1 MQLLQSFQQFY
12 SMTPTKTEC
21 SAETYSFGQLDH
33 RQVIADFSGGTITSD
48 GGLILVA
55 QIDQQYHIS
64 ERVAA
69 CFTDQRDPSRVQ
81 HELSDLIAQRLY
93 GLVQGYEDLNDHEQL
108 RHDPMFGIAVGKLES
123 EHPRCAPLAGKSTL
137 NRLEQAMHVEG
148 DLSEQRYV
156 KVGVRPS
163 EMERLLVE
171 VFIEHHTKEPKQII
185 LDMDVS
191 DDPVHG
197 TQEQAFFN
205 GYYHHECYAPLLI
218 FCRRHLLAAKLRPS
232 NVDPAAGAL
241 EELQRIIAQIR
252 CHWAEVVIIVRGDSA
267 YGREEIMGWCESQPQ
282 VEYVLAY
289 PSNERLRTLSWGVEQ
304 RAKAAYEQQRQQIA
318 TRLEAVIDSTELP
331 TELDALVPPQV
342 WYQSFTYRT
351 NDSWSCHRRVVCKL
365 TYDGKGARRHFVVTS
380 FSSAQLSAGTLHA
393 DYYCPRGEMENRI
406 KEHQLDLFSD
416 RTSTHE
422 FESNQLRLWF
432 SSFAYVLMQALRGQ
446 VLRHTELADAQLG
459 TIRLKLLKIGAQIRV
474 SCRRVVIAFSSA
486 WAGQSLFHRIYQQLQ
501 HLLHPG

>member
-1 MQLLQSFQQFY
+1 
-12 SMTPTKTEC
+12 MTPTKTEC
-21 SAETYSFGQLDH
+21 SAKTYSFGQLDR
-33 RQVIADFSGGTITSD
+33 RQVVADFSGGTITSD

-55 QIDQQYHIS
+55 QIDQHYRIS
-64 ERVAA
+64 ERVAE
-69 CFTDQRDPSRVQ
+69 CFADQRDRSRVQ

-108 RHDPMFGIAVGKLES
+108 RHDPLFGIAVGKLAS

-137 NRLEQAMHVEG
+137 NRLEQAMHVAG
-148 DLSEQRYV
+148 DLSGERYV
-156 KVGVRPS
+156 KFQLKPT
-163 EMERLLVE
+163 EMESLLVK
-171 VFIEHHTKEPKQII
+171 VFIEQSAKEPKQII

-191 DDPVHG
+191 NDPVHG
-197 TQEQAFFN
+197 TQEQGFFN
-205 GYYHHECYAPLLI
+205 GYYNHECYAPLFI
-218 FCRRHLLAAKLRPS
+218 FCGRHLLAAKLRPS

-252 CHWAEVVIIVRGDSA
+252 THWTEVVIIVRGDSA
-267 YGREEIMGWCESQPQ
+267 YGREDIMGWCESQAK

-304 RAKAAYEQQRQQIA
+304 RAKAAYEHQRQQIA
-318 TRLEAVIDSTELP
+318 SSLAPLITP
-331 TELDALVPPQV
+331 TDLQSELDTLVPPQV
-342 WYQSFTYRT
+342 WYQSLTYRT
-351 NDSWSCHRRVVCKL
+351 TDSWSCQRRVVCKL
-365 TYDGKGARRHFVVTS
+365 TYDAKGARRHFVVTS
-380 FSSAQLSAGTLHA
+380 FSTAQLSAGTLHA

-432 SSFAYVLMQALRGQ
+432 SSFAYVLMQALRQQG
-446 VLRHTELADAQLG
+446 LAHTELANAQLG

-474 SCRRVVIAFSSA
+474 SCRRVLLAFSSA
-486 WAGQSLFHRIYQQLQ
+486 WPNQSLFHRVYQQLQ
-501 HLLHPG
+501 QLPHPG

>member
-1 MQLLQSFQQFY
+1 
-12 SMTPTKTEC
+12 MTPTKTEC
-21 SAETYSFGQLDH
+21 SAETYSFGQLDR
-33 RQVIADFSGGTITSD
+33 RQVMADFSGGTITSD

-55 QIDQQYHIS
+55 QIDQHYRIS
-64 ERVAA
+64 ERVAE
-69 CFTDQRDPSRVQ
+69 CFADQRDPSRVQ

-108 RHDPMFGIAVGKLES
+108 RHDLMFGIAVGKLES

-137 NRLEQAMHVEG
+137 NRLEQAMHVAG

-156 KVGVRPS
+156 KFQLKPT
-163 EMERLLVE
+163 EMESLLVT
-171 VFIEHHTKEPKQII
+171 VFIEQQQREPKQII

-205 GYYHHECYAPLLI
+205 GYYDHECYAPLFI
-218 FCRRHLLAAKLRPS
+218 FCGRHLLAAKLRPS
-232 NVDPAAGAL
+232 NLDPAAGAL
-241 EELQRIIAQIR
+241 EELQRIITQIR
-252 CHWAEVVIIVRGDSA
+252 THWAEVVILVRGDSA
-267 YGREEIMGWCESQPQ
+267 YGRDDIMRWCESQPQ

-318 TRLEAVIDSTELP
+318 STLTPLIAPTELP
-331 TELDALVPPQV
+331 AELDALVPPQV
-342 WYQSFTYRT
+342 WYQSLTYRT
-351 NDSWSCHRRVVCKL
+351 LDSWSCSRRVICKL
-365 TYDGKGARRHFVVTS
+365 TYDAKGARRHFVVTS
-380 FSSAQLSAGTLHA
+380 FSTAQVSAGTLHA

-416 RTSTHE
+416 RTSTHD

-432 SSFAYVLMQALRGQ
+432 SSFAYVLMQALRQQ
-446 VLRHTELADAQLG
+446 VLAHTELVDAQLG
-459 TIRLKLLKIGAQIRV
+459 TIRLKLLKIGAQIRLT
-474 SCRRVVIAFSSA
+474 CRRVVIAFSSA
-486 WAGQSLFHRIYQQLQ
+486 WPSQSLFHRIYQQLQ
-501 HLLHPG
+501 QLPHPG

>member
-1 MQLLQSFQQFY
+1 
-12 SMTPTKTEC
+12 MTPTKTEC
-21 SAETYSFGQLDH
+21 SAETYSFGQLDR
-33 RQVIADFSGGTITSD
+33 RQVMADFSGGTITSD

-55 QIDQQYHIS
+55 QIDQHYRIS

-69 CFTDQRDPSRVQ
+69 CFADQRDPSRVQ

-137 NRLEQAMHVEG
+137 NRLEQAMHVAG
-148 DLSEQRYV
+148 DLSGERYV
-156 KVGVRPS
+156 KFQLKPT
-163 EMERLLVE
+163 EMESLLVK
-171 VFIEHHTKEPKQII
+171 VFIEQSAKEPKHII

-191 DDPVHG
+191 NDPVHG
-197 TQEQAFFN
+197 TQEQGFFN
-205 GYYHHECYAPLLI
+205 GYYNHECYAPLFI
-218 FCRRHLLAAKLRPS
+218 FCGRHLLAAKLRPS

-252 CHWAEVVIIVRGDSA
+252 THWTEVVIIVRGDSA
-267 YGREEIMGWCESQPQ
+267 YGREDIMGWCESQAK

-304 RAKAAYEQQRQQIA
+304 RAKAAYEHQRQQIA
-318 TRLEAVIDSTELP
+318 SSLALLITP
-331 TELDALVPPQV
+331 TDLHSELDTLVPPQV
-342 WYQSFTYRT
+342 WYQSLTYRT
-351 NDSWSCHRRVVCKL
+351 TDSWSCERRVVCKL
-365 TYDGKGARRHFVVTS
+365 TYDANGARRHFVVTS
-380 FSSAQLSAGTLHA
+380 FSTAQLSAGTLHA

-406 KEHQLDLFSD
+406 KEHQLDRFSD

-432 SSFAYVLMQALRGQ
+432 SSFAYLLMQALRQQG
-446 VLRHTELADAQLG
+446 LAHTELANAQLG

-474 SCRRVVIAFSSA
+474 SCRRVLLAFSSA
-486 WAGQSLFHRIYQQLQ
+486 WPSQSLFHRVYQQLQ
-501 HLLHPG
+501 QLPHPG